1 MALGGAAYIETNNDQ
16 GDVDRQFLDAGEN
29 PLEGVVINYF
39 LPEDMNEEISLT
51 FVDDKGSPIIT
62 YTNVFDREGDV
73 EDEALIS
80 MPSKAGMNR
89 CVWDMRYPPANKV
102 PGDKTTEARVI
113 SGPLASPG
121 QYLVNL
127 KTPEVEVSKT
137 FEIIKDPRVPATQKD
152 LDDQFELL
160 ITIRDRLSETHDA
173 INRLRSVRNQV
184 REWTQRALDQSYE
197 SVVKASADKIEEKLN
212 SVEQELVQTAYEGQ
226 RDRLNLPT
234 RLNNKLSEIGSVVS
248 SGDFAPTKQSY
259 EVFRV
264 ISDEIEPH
272 LNALQA
278 TIDGDVSDFEN
289 LVHELGVPAIIGRP
303 Q

>member
-1 MALGGAAYIETNNDQ
+1 M
-16 GDVDRQFLDAGEN
+16 
-29 PLEGVVINYF
+29 
-39 LPEDMNEEISLT
+39 
-51 FVDDKGSPIIT
+51 
-62 YTNVFDREGDV
+62 
-73 EDEALIS
+73 
-80 MPSKAGMNR
+80 
-89 CVWDMRYPPANKV
+89 
-102 PGDKTTEARVI
+102 
-113 SGPLASPG
+113 
-121 QYLVNL
+121 
-127 KTPEVEVSKT
+127 SKT

-173 INRLRSVRNQV
+173 INRLRSVRNQI
-184 REWTQRALDQSYE
+184 REWTQRAVDQSYE

-272 LNALQA
+272 LNACLLY
-278 TIDGDVSDFEN
+278 TSDAADE
-289 LVHELGVPAIIGRP
+289 
-303 Q
+303 

>member
-1 MALGGAAYIETNNDQ
+1 
-16 GDVDRQFLDAGEN
+16 
-29 PLEGVVINYF
+29 
-39 LPEDMNEEISLT
+39 
-51 FVDDKGSPIIT
+51 
-62 YTNVFDREGDV
+62 
-73 EDEALIS
+73 
-80 MPSKAGMNR
+80 
-89 CVWDMRYPPANKV
+89 MRYPPANKV

-121 QYLVNL
+121 QYSVNL

-152 LDDQFELL
+152 LDDQFEFL

-173 INRLRSVRNQV
+173 INRLRSVRDQV
-184 REWTQRALDQSYE
+184 REWTQRAVDQSYE

-272 LNALQA
+272 LIALQA
-278 TIDGDVSDFEN
+278 TIDCDVSDFEN